1 MLCISLSKEPGAWH
15 KIMLNKYQLT
25 LKEEKRVEWEKEEG
39 INQSFR
45 SRERLNAAW
54 AADIPYCQSPKEQLQ
69 PNSN

>member
-1 MLCISLSKEPGAWH
+1 MG
-15 KIMLNKYQLT
+15 
-25 LKEEKRVEWEKEEG
+25 EKEEG